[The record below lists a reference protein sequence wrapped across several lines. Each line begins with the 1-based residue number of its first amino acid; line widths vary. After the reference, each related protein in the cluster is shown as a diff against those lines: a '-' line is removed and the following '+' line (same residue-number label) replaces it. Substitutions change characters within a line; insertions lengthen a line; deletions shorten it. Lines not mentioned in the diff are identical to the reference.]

1 MLLTC
6 EFLHSLRLLPVVAI
20 SITPLLSYQ
29 VFPLVSRKQNLYFFC
44 AARVTEI
51 KTAFSNAF
59 FQFKICDCSV
69 FVMLII
75 DMLFSICDV
84 DYRHVMDIPI
94 TLTILYKFS

>member
-6 EFLHSLRLLPVVAI
+6 EFLHSLRLLPVVGI

-44 AARVTEI
+44 AAR
-51 KTAFSNAF
+51 AFSNAF

-94 TLTILYKFS
+94 TLTILYKF